1 MSELFFQLMS
11 LTFQGEK
18 EALLEKLRKAAD
30 ASEQEAEKMEKFIK
44 QLSDKVKRIEG
55 DRDRE
60 LADHGNVLAEMQA
73 RYAKEKVAAENAH
86 KQVGQLEFYT
96 IIFDEVQILVKKTAF
111 SLSRIAFYRWLNCT
125 PN

>member
-86 KQVGQLEFYT
+86 KQVGNSNSIRL
-96 IIFDEVQILVKKTAF
+96 F
-111 SLSRIAFYRWLNCT
+111 STKFKFW
-125 PN
+125 